1 MMEWYEALTTLQ
13 KVFFIF
19 ASIGSFLFLI
29 QLVMMLVGG
38 GDTDTELDADVDMD
52 VDTDIDTDADADGHA
67 DAHANTEADF
77 KIVSVQG
84 TMAFFMMLG
93 WIGLAAN
100 RTWGM
105 GIAGSIGIGC
115 AAGFAAN
122 LFIAKT
128 FQFFKRLQSSGTMKM
143 GNAVGQEGEVYL
155 TIKKGEPG
163 KVRVS
168 VQEHL
173 KVFDAMSADGEE
185 LPTGT
190 AIKVVRVIKGNT
202 MIVKRM

>member
-1 MMEWYEALTTLQ
+1 MIEWYEALTTLQ

-29 QLVMMLVGG
+29 QLVLMLVTG
-38 GDTDTELDADVDMD
+38 GDADSDMDADI
-52 VDTDIDTDADADGHA
+52 DTDIDTDA
-67 DAHANTEADF
+67 HANTDVDF

-100 RTWGM
+100 RTWGL
-105 GIAGSIGIGC
+105 GVAGSIGAGC
-115 AAGFAAN
+115 AVGFAAN

-128 FQFFKRLQSSGTMKM
+128 FQFFRRLQSSGTMKM
-143 GNAVGQEGEVYL
+143 SNAVGQEGEVYL
-155 TIKKGEPG
+155 TIKKDEPG

-173 KVFDAMSADGEE
+173 KVFDAMIDDEE
-185 LPTGT
+185 SLPTGT
-190 AIKVVRVIKGNT
+190 RVIVVRVVKGNT
-202 MIVKRM
+202 MVVKKI